1 MSGIEVA
8 ASAAGLISLSLTLFK
23 GCIQAFQFAETAAH
37 LGDDADILRCK
48 LEWEQYRLYQWA
60 EQVNLEERPDP
71 RLNWTFVANILK
83 QLEALLTSSKEWKER
98 YHLDVGE
105 LTAQSPGCQ
114 DLATAPAHRTGLGV
128 LIAKLKPKYS
138 STSSRIIQ
146 ESNTPLRRLQWAAVG
161 RDKLNKLVEDIGYFN
176 KCLHSLLESS
186 DRHFVTAALGSLLR
200 DVIARS
206 NVSSELDIVKE
217 LLRTTAVASPEAIAS
232 AASLKKIRFILGL
245 VKDADAQQSKNVSG
259 VKLKLTY
266 LKPKNLVRDR
276 TYNFPRGRELA
287 RYKSE
292 LVLVEWR
299 FVKIQQE
306 PQVKSKVDQ
315 LAILLGNTGDTS
327 FHSLHCMGVLPKDSA
342 YQPEDNTEIC
352 YGLVFSLALG
362 QPTALSLS
370 GSRILTLQDLYS
382 KTRKP
387 SLNERLKIAQA
398 LAETVLQLHTSGWL
412 HKGIRPDN
420 ILFVDADGQGW
431 EAQNAKGPYLAGYE
445 YARPS
450 NAVTETVP
458 SQPDNDLYRHPSA
471 QGPARSGF
479 RMSFDLFA
487 VGCVLLEIALWAKLE
502 DILQSLPPQS
512 ADNSIGEKSEIAADR
527 GRSGKYSTRAQ
538 SNRGKDYLLE
548 HSKTEDPAGVA
559 FHGGETFM
567 EVIRLCLHA
576 HSDNPDDEDLE
587 IQKLVVDRLKCCR
600 Y

>member
-37 LGDDADILRCK
+37 LGDDAEILRCK

-71 RLNWTFVANILK
+71 RLNWTLVANILK
-83 QLEALLTSSKEWKER
+83 QLEGLLTSSKEWKER

-105 LTAQSPGCQ
+105 STEPGCQ
-114 DLATAPAHRTGLGV
+114 DIATAPAHRTGLGL

-146 ESNTPLRRLQWAAVG
+146 ESNAPIRRLQWAAIG
-161 RDKLNKLVEDIGYFN
+161 KDKLNQLVEDIGYFN
-176 KCLHSLLESS
+176 KCLHSLLESA
-186 DRHFVTAALGSLLR
+186 DRGFVTAALGSLLR

-206 NVSSELDIVKE
+206 NVASELDIVKE
-217 LLRTTAVASPEAIAS
+217 LLKTTAVATPEAIAS

-245 VKDADAQQSKNVSG
+245 VKDADAQQTRNVSG

-266 LKPKNLVRDR
+266 LKPKNLVRDP
-276 TYNFPRGRELA
+276 TYIFPRGREVA

-299 FVKIQQE
+299 FVKSQLE

-327 FHSLHCMGVLPKDSA
+327 FHSLHCMGVLPKDIA
-342 YQPEDNTEIC
+342 YQPEDDTEVC

-362 QPTALSLS
+362 QPTALSSS
-370 GSRILTLQDLYS
+370 GARILTLQDLYT

-420 ILFVDADGQGW
+420 ILFVDAEGQGW
-431 EAQNAKGPYLAGYE
+431 EAQTAKGPYLAGYE

-487 VGCVLLEIALWAKLE
+487 TGCVLLEIALWANLK
-502 DILQSLPPQS
+502 DILESLPQQS
-512 ADNSIGEKSEIAADR
+512 ANIGTGEKSEIAADR
-527 GRSGKYSTRAQ
+527 SRSGNFSRGAQ
-538 SNRGKDYLLE
+538 LNRGKDYLLE
-548 HSKTEDPAGVA
+548 HSKSEDPADVA
-559 FHGGETFM
+559 FHAGESFM

-576 HSDNPDDEDLE
+576 HDDNSDDEDLE
-587 IQKLVVDRLKCCR
+587 IQKLVVDKLKGCS

>member
-8 ASAAGLISLSLTLFK
+8 ASTAGLIALSLTLFK
-23 GCIQAFQFAETAAH
+23 GCIQAFQVADTASH
-37 LGDDADILRCK
+37 LGDDANILRCK
-48 LEWEQYRLYQWA
+48 LEWEQYRLYHWA

-71 RLNWTFVANILK
+71 RLNWTLISNILK

-105 LTAQSPGCQ
+105 LTSPGCQ
-114 DLATAPAHRTGLGV
+114 ALTSAPVHRTGLGL
-128 LIAKLKPKYS
+128 LITKLKPKYS

-161 RDKLNKLVEDIGYFN
+161 RDKLNKLVEDIAYFN
-176 KCLHSLLESS
+176 KCLHSLLEST
-186 DRHFVTAALGSLLR
+186 DRNFVTAALGSLLR

-206 NVSSELDIVKE
+206 SVASELDVVKE
-217 LLRTTAVASPEAIAS
+217 LLRTTAVATPEAIAS
-232 AASLKKIRFILGL
+232 AASLKKIRLILGL
-245 VKDADAQQSKNVSG
+245 VKDADAQQIRNVSS

-266 LKPKNLVRDR
+266 LKPKNLVRNPA
-276 TYNFPRGRELA
+276 YPFPRRREVA

-299 FVKIQQE
+299 LVKSQLE
-306 PQVKSKVDQ
+306 PQVKSKIDQ

-327 FHSLHCMGVLPKDSA
+327 FHSLHCMGVLPKDTA
-342 YQPEDNTEIC
+342 YQPEDNTEVC
-352 YGLVFSLALG
+352 YGLVFSLASG
-362 QPTALSLS
+362 QVTDLSAS
-370 GSRILTLQDLYS
+370 MSRISTLQYLYY

-398 LAETVLQLHTSGWL
+398 LAETILQLHTSGWL
-412 HKGIRPDN
+412 HKAIRPDN
-420 ILFVDADGQGW
+420 ILFVGADDHGCESQM
-431 EAQNAKGPYLAGYE
+431 AKGPYLAGYE

-487 VGCVLLEIALWAKLE
+487 IGCVLLEIALWANLK
-502 DILQSLPPQS
+502 DILQNLPQQITGS
-512 ADNSIGEKSEIAADR
+512 CTDEKTGIAADT
-527 GRSGKYSTRAQ
+527 GRSGNLPKRAQ
-538 SNRGKDYLLE
+538 IDRDKQYLLE
-548 HSKTEDPAGVA
+548 KSKIEDPAEVA
-559 FHGGETFM
+559 FHAGESFL

-576 HSDNPDDEDLE
+576 HNENSDDEDLE
-587 IQKLVVDRLKCCR
+587 IQKLVVDKLKGCN